1 MGKETEAD
9 ESRRNGAGGFAN
21 LAADDSGARPPLWQS
36 AGKFLLWLLLLAW
49 LGALFNYRV
58 GNPLSLPTFG
68 LAERIDATG
77 RSRAAAPEANPAEA
91 AVAPAPQEETAAVEA
106 AVEQAGAEAAAS
118 AEKFAEEA
126 GRANVPPSEWGPGL
140 LEKLAAGDPDGAA
153 RAAKGADSDLGDE
166 VAAFVKDI
174 RDVDYYVTK
183 FIMARKGQE
192 TEITFNGKKRTIVP
206 VSSIE
211 TTVSAKFGD
220 RSISIDV
227 AKFADDEKMRW
238 LDNADDAKSHAAAAA
253 FAMKVGSCDAVGLH
267 LREAGPLSKLAMP

>member
-9 ESRRNGAGGFAN
+9 ESKRNGAGGFAN

-68 LAERIDATG
+68 LAERIDAT
-77 RSRAAAPEANPAEA
+77 RRAQAAPEAEPAEPA
-91 AVAPAPQEETAAVEA
+91 AAPAAQDAAAVEA
-106 AVEQAGAEAAAS
+106 AVEQAGEEAEAS
-118 AEKFAEEA
+118 AEKFAAEA
-126 GRANVPPSEWGPGL
+126 GRANVPPSQWGPGL
-140 LEKLAAGDPDGAA
+140 LDRLAAGDSDGAA